1 MDKKQKLAALGA
13 GAVLVVGAVSAV
25 SIATNSQSSP
35 AANATGNLEDRI
47 ANVAAVD
54 PQTGDKVYVDSEY
67 QVVKDLGEPGKLTVE
82 GEKKPTFE
90 ITVSKVQKLKSCTLR
105 GFGDEITPEN
115 GTFLLLDV
123 TATLDAS
130 ASEAVDEELAIM
142 PLDASVFGVSPGQNR
157 NVDYGVS
164 TVASYSCDLENALD
178 VAVGAGSTVKGQ
190 VMLDSPYSSG
200 QVVYDPQESGGWTW
214 AY

>member
-1 MDKKQKLAALGA
+1 MEKNRKLAALGA
-13 GAVLVVGAVSAV
+13 GALVVGAVAAV
-25 SIATNSQSSP
+25 LVATNSQPSP

-47 ANVAAVD
+47 GNVAASD
-54 PQTGDKVYVDSEY
+54 PQTGDKVYIDSEY
-67 QVVKDLGEPGKLTVE
+67 QVVKDLGEAGKLTVE

-130 ASEAVDEELAIM
+130 ASKAVDEELAIM

-178 VAVGAGSTVKGQ
+178 VAVGAGNTVKGQ

>member
-13 GAVLVVGAVSAV
+13 GAVLVVAAVSAV
-25 SIATNSQSSP
+25 SIATNSQPSP

-47 ANVAAVD
+47 ANVAAAD
-54 PQTGDKVYVDSEY
+54 PQTGDKVYIDSEY
-67 QVVKDLGEPGKLTVE
+67 QVVKDLGEAGKLTVD
-82 GEKKPTFE
+82 GEKSPAFE
-90 ITVSKVQKLKSCTLR
+90 ITINNVQKLKSCTLR

-142 PLDASVFGVSPGQNR
+142 PLDASAFGVSPGENR
-157 NVDYGVS
+157 DVDYAVS